1 MDERSE
7 SAGPDHFIAQRIRK
21 DQAQGKH
28 GGAVITRF
36 PPEPNGYLH
45 LGHAKSICL
54 NFGMAEV
61 FAGHCNLRLDD
72 TNPAKESSHYAE
84 AIERDVTWLGF
95 SFGAGPLHAS
105 DYFERIYECAE
116 ALIGKG
122 LAYVDSQDQ
131 EAIRA
136 QRGTLTEPGSESPFR
151 NRSIEENLALFR
163 AMRAGDFEDGAHV
176 LRAKIDMGSPN
187 LNLRDPVLYRIRRM
201 AHQRTGDAWC
211 IYPMYDYTHCLSD
224 AFEGITHSLCT
235 LEFEDHRPLY
245 DWVLDQFSWEV
256 RPQQIEFS
264 RLELE
269 YTVLSKR
276 HLNALVT
283 EGHVEGWDDPRMPTL
298 AGLRRRGVPPAALKD
313 FCVRIGITKSDGTV
327 EMALLERCI
336 RDALESAPRALAVLR
351 PLPVELLNY
360 PEDGEEWFEAPLH
373 PKDPEGASRR
383 IPFGRHLLIESDD
396 FEEIPPKKYKRLS
409 PGAEVRLRHGYVI
422 RCERFDADAEGRPT
436 KLYCTVDLESRAGG
450 ANAEKKVKGVIH
462 WVSATHALDAEVRLY
477 DRLFTDPD
485 PSGIKTEGGFRD
497 VLNPDSLARC
507 AAKLEPALGSLV
519 PGEVVQFER
528 LGYFCPDE
536 DSTDAARRFNRTI
549 TLRDTWGGK

>member
-7 SAGPDHFIAQRIRK
+7 QSFPDHFIAQRIRK
-21 DQAQGKH
+21 DQQQGKH
-28 GGAVITRF
+28 GGAVVTRF
-36 PPEPNGYLH
+36 PPEPNGFLH

-54 NFGMAEV
+54 NFGMAEA
-61 FAGHCNLRLDD
+61 FAGRCNLRMDD
-72 TNPAKESSHYAE
+72 TNPAKESSVYAD

-95 SFGAGPLHAS
+95 SYGDHPRHAS
-105 DYFERIYECAE
+105 DYFERLFECAVT
-116 ALIGKG
+116 LIERG

-136 QRGTLTEPGSESPFR
+136 QRGTLTEPGTESPY
-151 NRSIEENLALFR
+151 RSRSVEENLALFQ

-187 LNLRDPVLYRIRRM
+187 LNLRDPVIYRIRRL
-201 AHQRTGDAWC
+201 AHQRTGDSWC

-245 DWVLDQFSWEV
+245 DWVLDQFSWDV
-256 RPQQIEFS
+256 RPEQIEFS

-283 EGHVEGWDDPRMPTL
+283 EGHVAGWDDPRMPTL
-298 AGLRRRGVPPAALKD
+298 AGLRRRGVPPQALRD
-313 FCVRIGITKSDGTV
+313 FCGRVGITKSDGTV

-336 RDALESAPRALAVLR
+336 RDALESAPRALAVLH

-360 PEDGEEWFEAPLH
+360 PQEREEWFDAPLH
-373 PKDPEGASRR
+373 PKDPEGAQRR
-383 IPFGRHLLIESDD
+383 IPFSRHLFIERDD
-396 FEEIPPKKYKRLS
+396 FMETPPKKYKRLS
-409 PGAEVRLRHGYVI
+409 PGEAVRLRHGYVI
-422 RCERFDADAEGRPT
+422 RCERFDVGADGAPS

-450 ANAEKKVKGVIH
+450 ATAEQKVKGVIH
-462 WVSATHALDAEVRLY
+462 WVSAAHALPAEVRLY

-485 PSGIKTEGGFRD
+485 PSGVKTEGGFRD
-497 VLNPDSLARC
+497 VLNPDSLEVC
-507 AAKLEPALGSLV
+507 AARLEPALGALA

-528 LGYFCPDE
+528 LGYFCPDP
-536 DSTDAARRFNRTI
+536 DSTEAARRFNRTI

>member
-7 SAGPDHFIAQRIRK
+7 QSFPDHFIAQRIRK
-21 DQAQGKH
+21 DQQQGKH
-28 GGAVITRF
+28 GGAVVTRF
-36 PPEPNGYLH
+36 PPEPNGFLH

-54 NFGMAEV
+54 NFGMAEA
-61 FAGHCNLRLDD
+61 FAGRCNLRMDD
-72 TNPAKESSHYAE
+72 TNPAKESSVYAD

-95 SFGAGPLHAS
+95 SYGDHPRHAS
-105 DYFERIYECAE
+105 DYFERLFECAVT
-116 ALIGKG
+116 LIERG

-136 QRGTLTEPGSESPFR
+136 QRGTLTEPGTESPY
-151 NRSIEENLALFR
+151 RSRSVEENLALFQ

-187 LNLRDPVLYRIRRM
+187 LNLRDPVIYRIRRL
-201 AHQRTGDAWC
+201 AHQRTGDSWC

-245 DWVLDQFSWEV
+245 DWVLDQFSWDV
-256 RPQQIEFS
+256 RPEQIEFS

-283 EGHVEGWDDPRMPTL
+283 EGHVAGWDDPRMPTL
-298 AGLRRRGVPPAALKD
+298 AGLRRRGVPPQALRD
-313 FCVRIGITKSDGTV
+313 FCGRVGITKSDGTV

-336 RDALESAPRALAVLR
+336 RDALESAPRALAVLH

-360 PEDGEEWFEAPLH
+360 PQEREEWFDAPLH
-373 PKDPEGASRR
+373 PKAPEGAQRR
-383 IPFGRHLLIESDD
+383 IPFSRHLFIERDD
-396 FEEIPPKKYKRLS
+396 FMETPPKKYKRLS
-409 PGAEVRLRHGYVI
+409 PGEAVRLRHGYVI
-422 RCERFDADAEGRPT
+422 RCERFDVGADGAPS

-450 ANAEKKVKGVIH
+450 ATAEQKAKGVIH
-462 WVSATHALDAEVRLY
+462 WVSAAHALPAEVRLY

-485 PSGIKTEGGFRD
+485 PSGVKTEGGFRD
-497 VLNPDSLARC
+497 VLNPDSLEVC
-507 AAKLEPALGSLV
+507 AARLEPALGALA

-528 LGYFCPDE
+528 LGYFCRDP
-536 DSTDAARRFNRTI
+536 DSTEASRRFNRTI

>member
-7 SAGPDHFIAQRIRK
+7 QSFPDHFIAQRIRK
-21 DQAQGKH
+21 DQQQGKH
-28 GGAVITRF
+28 GGAVVTRF
-36 PPEPNGYLH
+36 PPEPNGFLH

-54 NFGMAEV
+54 NFGMAEA
-61 FAGHCNLRLDD
+61 FAGRCNLRMDD
-72 TNPAKESSHYAE
+72 TNPAKESSVYAD

-95 SFGAGPLHAS
+95 SYGDHPRHAS
-105 DYFERIYECAE
+105 DYFERLFECAVT
-116 ALIGKG
+116 LIERG

-136 QRGTLTEPGSESPFR
+136 QRGTLIEPGTESPY
-151 NRSIEENLALFR
+151 RSRSVEENLALFQ

-187 LNLRDPVLYRIRRM
+187 LNLRDPVIYRIRRL
-201 AHQRTGDAWC
+201 AHQRTGDSWC

-245 DWVLDQFSWEV
+245 DWVLDQFSWDV
-256 RPQQIEFS
+256 RPEQIEFS

-283 EGHVEGWDDPRMPTL
+283 EGHVAGWDDPRMPTL
-298 AGLRRRGVPPAALKD
+298 AGLRRRGVPPQALRD
-313 FCVRIGITKSDGTV
+313 FCGRVGITKSDGTV

-336 RDALESAPRALAVLR
+336 RDALESAPRALAVLH

-360 PEDGEEWFEAPLH
+360 PQEREEWFDAPLH
-373 PKDPEGASRR
+373 PKAPEGAQRR
-383 IPFGRHLLIESDD
+383 IPFSRHLFIERDD
-396 FEEIPPKKYKRLS
+396 FMETPPKKYKRLS
-409 PGAEVRLRHGYVI
+409 PGEAVRLRHGYVI
-422 RCERFDADAEGRPT
+422 RCERFDVGADGAPS

-450 ANAEKKVKGVIH
+450 ATAEQKVKGVIH
-462 WVSATHALDAEVRLY
+462 WVSAAHALPAEVRLY

-485 PSGIKTEGGFRD
+485 PSGVKTEGGFRD
-497 VLNPDSLARC
+497 VLNPDSLEVC
-507 AAKLEPALGSLV
+507 AARLEPALGALA

-528 LGYFCPDE
+528 LGYFCPDP
-536 DSTDAARRFNRTI
+536 DSTEASRRFNRTI

>member
-1 MDERSE
+1 MDERPE

-336 RDALESAPRALAVLR
+336 RDALESAPRALAVCGL
-351 PLPVELLNY
+351 
-360 PEDGEEWFEAPLH
+360 
-373 PKDPEGASRR
+373 
-383 IPFGRHLLIESDD
+383 
-396 FEEIPPKKYKRLS
+396 
-409 PGAEVRLRHGYVI
+409 
-422 RCERFDADAEGRPT
+422 
-436 KLYCTVDLESRAGG
+436 
-450 ANAEKKVKGVIH
+450 
-462 WVSATHALDAEVRLY
+462 
-477 DRLFTDPD
+477 
-485 PSGIKTEGGFRD
+485 
-497 VLNPDSLARC
+497 
-507 AAKLEPALGSLV
+507 
-519 PGEVVQFER
+519 
-528 LGYFCPDE
+528 CPW
-536 DSTDAARRFNRTI
+536 SC
-549 TLRDTWGGK
+549 

>member
-1 MDERSE
+1 
-7 SAGPDHFIAQRIRK
+7 
-21 DQAQGKH
+21 
-28 GGAVITRF
+28 
-36 PPEPNGYLH
+36 
-45 LGHAKSICL
+45 
-54 NFGMAEV
+54 MAEV
-61 FAGHCNLRLDD
+61 FAGRCNLRLDD

-116 ALIGKG
+116 ALIEKG

-313 FCVRIGITKSDGTV
+313 FCERIGITKSDGTV

-336 RDALESAPRALAVLR
+336 RDALESAPRALAVLK

-422 RCERFDADAEGRPT
+422 RCERFDADEAGRPT

-462 WVSATHALDAEVRLY
+462 WVSAAYALDAEVRLY

-497 VLNPDSLARC
+497 VLNPDSLERC
-507 AAKLEPALGSLV
+507 AAKLEPALGALA

-536 DSTDAARRFNRTI
+536 GSSDEGRRFNRTI

>member
-7 SAGPDHFIAQRIRK
+7 QSFPDHFIAQRIRK
-21 DQAQGKH
+21 DQQQGKH
-28 GGAVITRF
+28 GGAVVTRF
-36 PPEPNGYLH
+36 PPEPNGFLH

-54 NFGMAEV
+54 NFGMAEA
-61 FAGHCNLRLDD
+61 FAGRCNLRMDD
-72 TNPAKESSHYAE
+72 TNPAKESSVYAD

-95 SFGAGPLHAS
+95 SYGDHPRHAS
-105 DYFERIYECAE
+105 DYFERLFECAVT
-116 ALIGKG
+116 LIERG

-136 QRGTLTEPGSESPFR
+136 QRGTLTEPGTESPY
-151 NRSIEENLALFR
+151 RSRSVEENLALFQ

-187 LNLRDPVLYRIRRM
+187 LNLRDPVIYRIRRL
-201 AHQRTGDAWC
+201 AHQRTGDSWC

-245 DWVLDQFSWEV
+245 DWVLDQFSWDV
-256 RPQQIEFS
+256 RPEQIEFS

-283 EGHVEGWDDPRMPTL
+283 EGHVAGWDDPRMPTL
-298 AGLRRRGVPPAALKD
+298 AGLRRRGVPPQALRD
-313 FCVRIGITKSDGTV
+313 FCGRVGITKSDGTV

-336 RDALESAPRALAVLR
+336 RDALESAPRALAVLH

-360 PEDGEEWFEAPLH
+360 PQEREEWFDAPLH
-373 PKDPEGASRR
+373 PKAPEGAQRR
-383 IPFGRHLLIESDD
+383 IPFSRHLFIERDD
-396 FEEIPPKKYKRLS
+396 FMETPPKKYKRLS
-409 PGAEVRLRHGYVI
+409 PGEAVRLRHGYVI
-422 RCERFDADAEGRPT
+422 RCERFDVGADGAPS

-450 ANAEKKVKGVIH
+450 ATAEQKVKGVIH
-462 WVSATHALDAEVRLY
+462 WVSAAHALPAEVRLY

-485 PSGIKTEGGFRD
+485 PSGVKTEGGFRD
-497 VLNPDSLARC
+497 VLNPDSLEVC
-507 AAKLEPALGSLV
+507 AARLEPALAALA

-528 LGYFCPDE
+528 LGYFCPDP
-536 DSTDAARRFNRTI
+536 DSTEASRRFNRTI

>member
-7 SAGPDHFIAQRIRK
+7 QSFPDHFIAQRIRK
-21 DQAQGKH
+21 DQQQGKH
-28 GGAVITRF
+28 GGAVVTRF
-36 PPEPNGYLH
+36 PPEPNGFLH

-54 NFGMAEV
+54 NFGMAEA
-61 FAGHCNLRLDD
+61 FAGRCNLRMDD
-72 TNPAKESSHYAE
+72 TNPAKESSVYAD

-95 SFGAGPLHAS
+95 SYGDHPRHAS
-105 DYFERIYECAE
+105 DYFERLFECAVT
-116 ALIGKG
+116 LIERG

-136 QRGTLTEPGSESPFR
+136 QRGTLTEPGTESPY
-151 NRSIEENLALFR
+151 RSRSVEENLALFQ

-176 LRAKIDMGSPN
+176 LRVKIDMGSPN
-187 LNLRDPVLYRIRRM
+187 LNLRDPVIYRIRRL
-201 AHQRTGDAWC
+201 AHQRTGDSWC

-245 DWVLDQFSWEV
+245 DWVLDQFSWDV
-256 RPQQIEFS
+256 RPEQIEFS

-283 EGHVEGWDDPRMPTL
+283 EGHVAGWDDPRMPTL
-298 AGLRRRGVPPAALKD
+298 AGLRRRGVPPQALRD
-313 FCVRIGITKSDGTV
+313 FCGRVGITKSDGTV

-336 RDALESAPRALAVLR
+336 RDALESAPRALAVLH

-360 PEDGEEWFEAPLH
+360 PQEREEWFDAPLH
-373 PKDPEGASRR
+373 PKAPEGAQRR
-383 IPFGRHLLIESDD
+383 IPFSRHLFIERDD
-396 FEEIPPKKYKRLS
+396 FMETPPKKYKRLS
-409 PGAEVRLRHGYVI
+409 PGEAVRLRHGYVI
-422 RCERFDADAEGRPT
+422 RCERFDVGADGAPS

-450 ANAEKKVKGVIH
+450 ATAEQKVKGVIH
-462 WVSATHALDAEVRLY
+462 WVSAAHALPAEVRLY

-485 PSGIKTEGGFRD
+485 PSGVKTEGGFRD
-497 VLNPDSLARC
+497 VLNPDSLEVC
-507 AAKLEPALGSLV
+507 AARLEPALGALA

-528 LGYFCPDE
+528 LGYFCPDP

>member
-7 SAGPDHFIAQRIRK
+7 QSFPDHFIAQRIRK
-21 DQAQGKH
+21 DQQQGKH
-28 GGAVITRF
+28 GGAVVTRF
-36 PPEPNGYLH
+36 PPEPNGFLH

-54 NFGMAEV
+54 NFGMAEA
-61 FAGHCNLRLDD
+61 FAGRCNLRMDD
-72 TNPAKESSHYAE
+72 TNPAKESSVYAD

-95 SFGAGPLHAS
+95 SYGDHPRHAS
-105 DYFERIYECAE
+105 DYFERLFECAVT
-116 ALIGKG
+116 LIERG

-136 QRGTLTEPGSESPFR
+136 QRGTLIEPGTESPY
-151 NRSIEENLALFR
+151 RSRSVEENLALFQ

-187 LNLRDPVLYRIRRM
+187 LNLRDPVIYRIRRL
-201 AHQRTGDAWC
+201 AHQRTGDSWC

-245 DWVLDQFSWEV
+245 DWVLDQFSWDV
-256 RPQQIEFS
+256 RPEQIEFS

-283 EGHVEGWDDPRMPTL
+283 EGHVAGWDDPRMPTL
-298 AGLRRRGVPPAALKD
+298 AGLRRRGVPPQALRD
-313 FCVRIGITKSDGTV
+313 FCGRVGITKSDGTV

-336 RDALESAPRALAVLR
+336 RDALESAPRALAVLH

-360 PEDGEEWFEAPLH
+360 PQEREEWFDAPLH
-373 PKDPEGASRR
+373 PKAPEGAQRR
-383 IPFGRHLLIESDD
+383 IPFSRHLFIERDD
-396 FEEIPPKKYKRLS
+396 FMETPPKKYKRLS
-409 PGAEVRLRHGYVI
+409 PGEAVRLRHGYVI
-422 RCERFDADAEGRPT
+422 RCERFDVGADGAPS

-450 ANAEKKVKGVIH
+450 ATAEQKVKGVIH
-462 WVSATHALDAEVRLY
+462 WVSAAHALPAEVRLY

-485 PSGIKTEGGFRD
+485 PSGVKTEGGFRD
-497 VLNPDSLARC
+497 VLNPDSLEVC
-507 AAKLEPALGSLV
+507 AARLEPALGALA

-528 LGYFCPDE
+528 LGYFCRDP
-536 DSTDAARRFNRTI
+536 DSTEASRRFNRTI

>member
-1 MDERSE
+1 MDERPE

-28 GGAVITRF
+28 GGAVVTRF

-54 NFGMAEV
+54 NFGMAEA
-61 FAGHCNLRLDD
+61 FSGRCNLRLDD

-95 SFGAGPLHAS
+95 SFGTGPLHAS
-105 DYFERIYECAE
+105 DYFERIYACAE
-116 ALIGKG
+116 ALIEKG

-136 QRGTLTEPGSESPFR
+136 QRGTLTEPGTESPFR
-151 NRSIEENLALFR
+151 NRSVEDNLALFR
-163 AMRAGDFEDGAHV
+163 AMRAGSFEDGAHV

-201 AHQRTGDAWC
+201 AHQRTGAVWC

-313 FCVRIGITKSDGTV
+313 FCERIGITKSDGTV

-336 RDALESAPRALAVLR
+336 RDALERAPRALAVLR

-360 PEDGEEWFEAPLH
+360 PEEGEEWFEAPLH
-373 PKDPEGASRR
+373 PKDPEAGSRR
-383 IPFGRHLLIESDD
+383 IPFGRHLLIEQDD
-396 FEEIPPKKYKRLS
+396 FEEVPPRKYKRLS

-422 RCERFDADAEGRPT
+422 RCERFDADAAGRPT

-462 WVSATHALDAEVRLY
+462 WVSATHALDADVRLY

-485 PSGIKTEGGFRD
+485 PSGVKTEGGFRD
-497 VLNPDSLARC
+497 VLNPDSLEVC
-507 AAKLEPALGSLV
+507 AAKLEPALGALA

-528 LGYFCPDE
+528 LGYFCPDQG
-536 DSTDAARRFNRTI
+536 STEEARRFNRTI

>member
-1 MDERSE
+1 MDERAE
-7 SAGPDHFIAQRIRK
+7 SAGPDHFITQRIRK
-21 DQAQGKH
+21 DLEQGKH
-28 GGAVITRF
+28 GGAVVTRF

-54 NFGMAEV
+54 NFGMAGV
-61 FAGHCNLRLDD
+61 FSGRCNLRLDD
-72 TNPAKESSHYAE
+72 TNPAKESTHYAE

-116 ALIGKG
+116 ALIEKG

-136 QRGTLTEPGSESPFR
+136 QRGTLTEPGFESPFR
-151 NRSIEENLALFR
+151 NRSAEENLALFR

-201 AHQRTGDAWC
+201 AHQRTGDGWC

-313 FCVRIGITKSDGTV
+313 FCERIGITKSDGTV

-336 RDALESAPRALAVLR
+336 RDALERAPRALAVLR

-477 DRLFTDPD
+477 DRLFTNPD
-485 PSGIKTEGGFRD
+485 PSGVKTEGGFRD
-497 VLNPDSLARC
+497 VLNPDSLERC
-507 AAKLEPALGSLV
+507 AAKLEPALGALAS
-519 PGEVVQFER
+519 GEVVQFER

-536 DSTDAARRFNRTI
+536 DSTDTARRFNRTI

>member
-7 SAGPDHFIAQRIRK
+7 QSFPDHFIAQRIRK
-21 DQAQGKH
+21 DQQQGKH
-28 GGAVITRF
+28 GGAVVTRF
-36 PPEPNGYLH
+36 PPEPNGFLH

-54 NFGMAEV
+54 NFGMAEA
-61 FAGHCNLRLDD
+61 FAGRCNLRMDD
-72 TNPAKESSHYAE
+72 TNPAKESSVYAD

-95 SFGAGPLHAS
+95 SYGDHPRHAS
-105 DYFERIYECAE
+105 DYFERLFECAVM
-116 ALIGKG
+116 LIERG

-136 QRGTLTEPGSESPFR
+136 QRGTLTEPGTESPY
-151 NRSIEENLALFR
+151 RSRSVEENLALFQ

-187 LNLRDPVLYRIRRM
+187 LNLRDPVIYRIRRL
-201 AHQRTGDAWC
+201 AHQRTGDGWC

-245 DWVLDQFSWEV
+245 DWVLDQFSWDV
-256 RPQQIEFS
+256 RPEQIEFS

-283 EGHVEGWDDPRMPTL
+283 EGHVAGWDDPRMPTL
-298 AGLRRRGVPPAALKD
+298 AGLRRRGVPPQALRD
-313 FCVRIGITKSDGTV
+313 FCGRVGITKSDGTV

-336 RDALESAPRALAVLR
+336 RDALESAPRALAVLH

-360 PEDGEEWFEAPLH
+360 PQEREEWFDAPLH
-373 PKDPEGASRR
+373 PKDPEGAQRR
-383 IPFGRHLLIESDD
+383 IPFSRHLFIERDD
-396 FEEIPPKKYKRLS
+396 FMETPPKKYKRLS
-409 PGAEVRLRHGYVI
+409 PGEAVRLRHGYVI
-422 RCERFDADAEGRPT
+422 RCERFDVGADGAPS

-450 ANAEKKVKGVIH
+450 ATAEQKVKGVIH
-462 WVSATHALDAEVRLY
+462 WVSAAHALPAEVRLY

-485 PSGIKTEGGFRD
+485 PSGVKTEGGFRD
-497 VLNPDSLARC
+497 VLNPDALEVC
-507 AAKLEPALGSLV
+507 AARLEPALGALA

-528 LGYFCPDE
+528 LGYFCPDP

>member
-1 MDERSE
+1 MDERPE

-28 GGAVITRF
+28 GGAVVTRF

-61 FAGHCNLRLDD
+61 FAGRCNLRLDD

-116 ALIGKG
+116 ALIEKG

-256 RPQQIEFS
+256 RPEQIEFS

-313 FCVRIGITKSDGTV
+313 FCERIGITKSDGTV

-336 RDALESAPRALAVLR
+336 RDALESAPRALAVLK

-422 RCERFDADAEGRPT
+422 RCERFDADEAGRPT

-462 WVSATHALDAEVRLY
+462 WVSAAYALDAEVRLY

-497 VLNPDSLARC
+497 VLNPDSLERC
-507 AAKLEPALGSLV
+507 AAKLEPALGALA

-536 DSTDAARRFNRTI
+536 GSSDEGRRFNRTI